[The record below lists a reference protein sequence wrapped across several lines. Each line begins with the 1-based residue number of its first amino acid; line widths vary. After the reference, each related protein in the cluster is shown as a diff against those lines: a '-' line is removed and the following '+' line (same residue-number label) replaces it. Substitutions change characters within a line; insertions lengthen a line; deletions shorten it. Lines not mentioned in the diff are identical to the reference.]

1 MYRSWGWGGYPRGYL
16 GAGLGYPYQGGFGYP
31 GWGFGYPGIGGY
43 GYGFGGFG
51 GYPYP
56 YAPF

>member
-1 MYRSWGWGGYPRGYL
+1 MWRSNYSSWGYAGPRGYL
-16 GAGLGYPYQGGFGYP
+16 GAGLGYPYYGFGPYPCWGCGYP
-31 GWGFGYPGIGGY
+31 GYY
-43 GYGFGGFG
+43 G